1 MTITAV
7 ALDLDGT
14 LLPRGGKQL
23 SARAVAALR
32 AVQSSGVRVILAT
45 GRAAC
50 AVPPG
55 MLGAFAPDAAVYSG
69 GALVLDREGRTLA
82 ARCLDD
88 QQMYALVDWCED
100 YDYPLAFAY
109 PEAYYAY
116 VGYDRL
122 AGFYPAGMLR
132 DGEDQDRHLA
142 GKPFAAQCAMPPEG
156 AAGFEARYGH
166 LGLRLIP
173 FAPGR
178 YDVCPPGADK
188 AAGVRAA
195 LEALG
200 LSPEGLAA
208 AGDAENDRPMLAL
221 AALPVAVETAPE
233 PVRAAARLTVPG
245 PEREGVAALLERLA
259 AGAEN
264 GTLVNFL

>member
-1 MTITAV
+1 MNITAV

-14 LLPRGGKQL
+14 LLPRGGVCL
-23 SARAVAALR
+23 PPATVAALR
-32 AVQSSGVRVILAT
+32 AVQAAGLKVILAT

-50 AVPPG
+50 AVPPAL
-55 MLGAFAPDAAVYSG
+55 LGGFVPDAAVYSG
-69 GALVLDREGRTLA
+69 GALALDGAGRVLA
-82 ARCLDD
+82 ARYLTD

-116 VGYDRL
+116 LGYDRL

-156 AAGFEARYGH
+156 AAGFAARYGH
-166 LGLRLIP
+166 LGLSLIP

-178 YDVCPPGADK
+178 YDACPPGADK
-188 AAGVRAA
+188 ARGLAAA
-195 LEALG
+195 LDALG
-200 LSPEGLAA
+200 LEAGGLLA
-208 AGDAENDRPMLAL
+208 AGDAENDLPLLAL
-221 AALPVAVETAPE
+221 AAVPVAVGPHPA
-233 PVRAAARLTVPG
+233 VRAAARLAVEG
-245 PEREGVAALLERLA
+245 PREMAGLLERLA
-259 AGAEN
+259 AAP
-264 GTLVNFL
+264 VNFL

>member
-156 AAGFEARYGH
+156 AAGFEARHGH

>member
-23 SARAVAALR
+23 SGRTVAALR
-32 AVQSSGVRVILAT
+32 AVQGRGIRVILAT

-50 AVPPG
+50 AVPPA
-55 MLGAFAPDAAVYSG
+55 MLEGFAPDAAVYSG
-69 GALVLDREGRTLA
+69 GALVLDGEGRTLA
-82 ARCLDD
+82 ARCLED
-88 QQMYALVDWCED
+88 QPMYALVDWCED

-156 AAGFEARYGH
+156 AAGFAAKYGH

-173 FAPGR
+173 FAAGR
-178 YDVCPPGADK
+178 YDVCPPDCDK

-200 LSPEGLAA
+200 LSPKGLLA
-208 AGDAENDRPMLAL
+208 AGDGENDRPLLAL
-221 AALPVAVETAPE
+221 AALPVAVDTAPE
-233 PVRAAARLTVPG
+233 SLRAAARLTVPG
-245 PEREGVAALLERLA
+245 PEQEGVAALLEKLA
-259 AGAEN
+259 E